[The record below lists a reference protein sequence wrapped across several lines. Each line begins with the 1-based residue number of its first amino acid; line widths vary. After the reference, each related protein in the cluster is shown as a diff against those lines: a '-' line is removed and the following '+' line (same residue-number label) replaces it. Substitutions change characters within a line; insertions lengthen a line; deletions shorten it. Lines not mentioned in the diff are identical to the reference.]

1 MFGGKTF
8 GMDDTA
14 RKSESFAMRSPGYVE
29 QSMSVDT
36 TMNTTVNTSATTGMQ
51 PAEGPVTDRN
61 ILDDS
66 EHSIRA
72 HLRNADSPARS
83 ARPVPLA
90 QPRPEPPMIRY
101 PGEARADCVKRI
113 LESAKDHG
121 LQRLIGLQVPL
132 ARGLRVKP
140 VDAGVS
146 VLFLLVKRSQSF
158 RHLREQVSEK
168 TTP

>member
-1 MFGGKTF
+1 MFGGETF

-36 TMNTTVNTSATTGMQ
+36 TMNTSVNTTATTGIQ
-51 PAEGPVTDRN
+51 PTEGPVTERN

-66 EHSIRA
+66 EYSIRS
-72 HLRNADSPARS
+72 HLRAVDSPTRPV
-83 ARPVPLA
+83 RPVPVA
-90 QPRPEPPMIRY
+90 QPPETPMIRY
-101 PGEARADCVKRI
+101 PGEARADYVKRI
-113 LESAKDHG
+113 SESAKDHG

-146 VLFLLVKRSQSF
+146 APFWLVKRSQVF
-158 RHLREQVSEK
+158 AYLREQVC
-168 TTP
+168 